1 MPNWATNHLSISGD
15 EKLVAELVS
24 QVATPYETE
33 HLDYESKSLK
43 LVTKTGDFLLWNCI
57 RPIDMDTYYGR
68 SEYEETLAKWNEPKP
83 STKDVTDNI
92 LKAVEKMTTD
102 MTSPEFDV
110 AESIAR
116 MNEDIAT
123 KQDWYNWN
131 IRNWGTKW
139 DISDDS
145 AEVMERRNGFVKYY
159 FSTAWS
165 CPAEALD
172 NLAKQYP
179 TLSFTL
185 VSIDE
190 SDLWALEMG
199 WGKGDR
205 SYEIE
210 LPITHTLKM
219 ALHGECW
226 ACSPAN
232 DDIDPKYREEM
243 GCNLESEIDLFLSTI
258 NTEDK

>member
-15 EKLVAELVS
+15 EATIAELIK

-33 HLDYESKSLK
+33 YLDYDSKSLK
-43 LVTKTGDFLLWNCI
+43 VVTKEGVFLLWNCI

-68 SEYEETLAKWNEPKP
+68 HEYGETLAKWNAPKP
-83 STKDVTDNI
+83 SAKDVTDNI
-92 LKAVEKMTTD
+92 LKAVEKMTAD
-102 MTSPEFDV
+102 LTSPEFDV

-139 DISDDS
+139 EISDDS
-145 AEVMERRNGFVKYY
+145 SEIMERRNGYVKYY
-159 FSTAWS
+159 FDTAWS
-165 CPAEALD
+165 CPAEALG

-185 VSIDE
+185 ISVDE
-190 SDLWALEMG
+190 NDMWALEMG
-199 WGKGDR
+199 WGKGER
-205 SYEIE
+205 EYEIE

-226 ACSPAN
+226 ACSPDN
-232 DDIDPKYREEM
+232 DDFDPQYRKEM
-243 GCNLESEIDLFLSTI
+243 GCDLESEIDLFVSQL
-258 NTEDK
+258 NAEEE